1 MTSPDWEI
9 EVRNFQ
15 SIKHANI
22 KICDGLNIITGK
34 TNSGKSAIFRAINA
48 SIFNSGTDD
57 LVQAGQDIASVTIS
71 NGEHTM
77 SYARNAKGKN
87 EKTAYK
93 FDNNKVIRK
102 VGRTQLPEVAQMFG
116 IKEVQMQNNVKIRLN
131 FWYQNEKPFL
141 MGNTSG
147 QLFEF
152 LSLSSADKYF
162 KILKSMKADLK
173 VQEAEINNSNT
184 TIDTLKMVNNQKEE
198 FLDSNKGFDD
208 LYTKIITVGA
218 EVDKLNKCLGII
230 ETLNNLG
237 VQICN
242 IRAESDRVNR
252 LYKSV
257 SISLKHITKQYQDL
271 IDLNESYSKL
281 FSGLVS
287 LSQTKK
293 QIGVVQESVNNIT
306 PKYENHVGALTT
318 FSGYLTS
325 LDELNTSISY
335 MQSTIPKCV
344 SLQKNIGDLT
354 SKISTMQDSN
364 IDLSSIQSG
373 IDNLVSV
380 YETQQQINKAI
391 TNLKTIEVLLNS
403 FNKSISE
410 VSGKLDTSNK
420 ELEDFKSQVG
430 YCPFCGSV
438 FESNKQHT
446 HNKV

>member
-1 MTSPDWEI
+1 MTNSNAWEI
-9 EVRNFQ
+9 EIRNFQ
-15 SIKHANI
+15 SIKHA
-22 KICDGLNIITGK
+22 KIEVCDGLNVITGK

-173 VQEAEINNSNT
+173 VQDAEINNSNT

-208 LYTKIITVGA
+208 LYTQIITVGA

-230 ETLNNLG
+230 ELLKNLG
-237 VQICN
+237 EQIH
-242 IRAESDRVNR
+242 EVNDK
-252 LYKSV
+252 LDKVNKIYQ
-257 SISLKHITKQYQDL
+257 SIPIKDITKQYQCL
-271 IDLNESYSKL
+271 IDSDGSYTKL
-281 FSGLVS
+281 FNSLVS

-293 QIGVVQESVNNIT
+293 QIGIVQESVNNIT
-306 PKYENHVGALTT
+306 PKYENHVNALTT

-335 MQSTIPKCV
+335 MQITIPKCV

-354 SKISTMQDSN
+354 SKISTMKDSN

-391 TNLKTIEVLLNS
+391 TNLNTIEVLLNS

-420 ELEDFKSQVG
+420 ELEVFKSQVG

-438 FESNKQHT
+438 FESGKQHS
-446 HNKV
+446 HMEV